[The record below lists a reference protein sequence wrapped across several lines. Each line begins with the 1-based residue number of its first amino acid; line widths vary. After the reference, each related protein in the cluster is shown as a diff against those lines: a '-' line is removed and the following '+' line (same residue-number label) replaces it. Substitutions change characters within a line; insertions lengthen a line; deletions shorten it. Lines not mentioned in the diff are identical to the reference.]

1 MMENDLKLGNS
12 ELTGSMC
19 RELIGLTADKNIGD
33 MELSKTKEK
42 MAQSLLNGLGEA
54 IKEEIR
60 EANNSNSKQK
70 AENKDKVKG
79 FFKKLFRTCS

>member
-1 MMENDLKLGNS
+1 MMENDTKLGNS

-42 MAQSLLNGLGEA
+42 MAQSLLNGLGES
-54 IKEEIR
+54 IR
-60 EANNSNSKQK
+60 EDIRQANNMNLKPK
-70 AENKDKVKG
+70 AEREDKIRG